1 MLKEG
6 DVGQAGGEHVVAGV
20 FHAPYQAHGP
30 FGPGCALADVKP
42 AGTLVQCSS
51 QDVFALQE
59 RVAALVGA
67 PKNLVQVQ
75 YIESSGCFGHSC
87 YDDAALAAVLMSKLT
102 GKPVRVQFMRWDELG
117 WDNYGPAHV
126 GEVRIGAD
134 RDGHLTSYEYQ
145 GWHHGWSI
153 EETSEYLAS
162 GQPVHELDKGPGSLS
177 VNKFDT
183 GGMYDIPN
191 RLLINHAVPGLDGYL
206 KGANLRS
213 PMDLSYSFGSE
224 QLMDRLA
231 RQCKLDPVEFR
242 RRNIKDE
249 RWRGVLDAVAEAAQ
263 WRPKVSTSRSNDA
276 VVRGRGVGLG
286 THRAAMAGAIADLEV
301 NRQTGAIVVKHI
313 HVAFDCGI
321 AVNPAIVESQIVG
334 MAIQATSRV
343 LKEAVTFSET
353 NVTSLDWE
361 SYPVLR
367 FAEHPDVTPIVL
379 KRNDPSLGAG
389 EEAIP
394 AVGAAIANAFY
405 DATDVQLT
413 EYPMTPKRVLAA
425 LNS

>member
-1 MLKEG
+1 M
-6 DVGQAGGEHVVAGV
+6 

-134 RDGHLTSYEYQ
+134 RDGRLTSYEYQ

-177 VNKFDT
+177 VNKSDT
-183 GGMYDIPN
+183 GGMYDVPN

-231 RQCKLDPVEFR
+231 RQMHWIR
-242 RRNIKDE
+242 
-249 RWRGVLDAVAEAAQ
+249 
-263 WRPKVSTSRSNDA
+263 
-276 VVRGRGVGLG
+276 
-286 THRAAMAGAIADLEV
+286 
-301 NRQTGAIVVKHI
+301 
-313 HVAFDCGI
+313 
-321 AVNPAIVESQIVG
+321 
-334 MAIQATSRV
+334 
-343 LKEAVTFSET
+343 
-353 NVTSLDWE
+353 
-361 SYPVLR
+361 
-367 FAEHPDVTPIVL
+367 
-379 KRNDPSLGAG
+379 
-389 EEAIP
+389 
-394 AVGAAIANAFY
+394 
-405 DATDVQLT
+405 
-413 EYPMTPKRVLAA
+413 
-425 LNS
+425 